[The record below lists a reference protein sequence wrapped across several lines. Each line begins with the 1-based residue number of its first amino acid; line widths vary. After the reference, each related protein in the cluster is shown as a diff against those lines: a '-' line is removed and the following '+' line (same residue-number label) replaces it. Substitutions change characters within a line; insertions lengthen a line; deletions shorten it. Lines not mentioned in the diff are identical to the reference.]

1 MASFAKAT
9 VAGNVTSDLE
19 VRFIAS
25 GKAVLSFSVA
35 VNERKKVNEEWVDEV
50 SYFDIVMWDKAAEHF
65 AENCGKG
72 TPVTIFGRLKQETWE
87 KDGQKRSRVVL
98 VSENA
103 QYPYVKGESSS
114 NGDRADSRTSNSR
127 AGSSSGN
134 GRGSSGSYSG
144 SRSSNSNSNV
154 YDEIPF

>member
-9 VAGNVTSDLE
+9 VCGNVTSDLE

-25 GKAVLSFSVA
+25 GTAVVSFSVA
-35 VNERKKVNEEWVDEV
+35 VNERRKVNEEWVDEV
-50 SYFDIVMWDKAAEHF
+50 SYFDVVMWGKAAEHF

-72 TPVTIFGRLKQETWE
+72 TPVTIFGRMKQETWE
-87 KDGQKRSRVVL
+87 KDGQKRSRVVV

-103 QYPYVKGESSS
+103 QYPYSKNGSVPSGD
-114 NGDRADSRTSNSR
+114 NGDSRRDSK
-127 AGSSSGN
+127 GSGDNSSG
-134 GRGSSGSYSG
+134 RGSYSG
-144 SRSSNSNSNV
+144 NRTSPGGSNRNSSV